1 MTMLSALN
9 RWRDIPESRS
19 ARTLPHAMPP
29 GVPHDPIRL
38 LVNTP
43 QPVHKKPLDKR
54 PLDKQPFSEQSL
66 IEQPLTLIEQPEAAQ
81 L

>member
-1 MTMLSALN
+1 
-9 RWRDIPESRS
+9 
-19 ARTLPHAMPP
+19 MPP

-43 QPVHKKPLDKR
+43 QPVHKKPLDKQ
-54 PLDKQPFSEQSL
+54 PLDKQPL